1 MKGGESKKANEKIL
15 ILIGHYGSKLLCNTR
30 YVFVSFIS
38 GKSIPIFRG
47 HAHLTGYLDASD
59 HNFSHRI
66 DQFSFGEQSHAGIV
80 QPLQGDEKIAD
91 KNFMSYQYF
100 VQIVPTEVSNFK
112 TNYQKG

>member
-1 MKGGESKKANEKIL
+1 M
-15 ILIGHYGSKLLCNTR
+15 
-30 YVFVSFIS
+30 
-38 GKSIPIFRG
+38 
-47 HAHLTGYLDASD
+47 TGYLDASD

-112 TNYQKG
+112 TNYIKGYFEYCVT